1 MTEAKDLPQTACP
14 PQLTRVL
21 MAQLKRL
28 KDGPAPFF
36 IAAPR
41 PADMRV
47 VYFLVAGLGD
57 PYAGGEYIFQLI
69 VPDEFPAKPPRL
81 VFLTPTGVF
90 VPGHRVCIS
99 VGEFHANDRPGKD
112 GAHGWRP
119 ALGLRGFALEV
130 VNALI
135 CSADLGGGIGIE
147 HKTPNEKRAL
157 ALGARAYNRARLA
170 EISELFEA
178 EISSYDGVVPVDA
191 APADAAPAPQ
201 VPEPVANILAARR
214 LREPADSAA
223 PKPAAPKPAAPKPAA
238 TGDASA
244 AQVASQVASQVAT
257 KVASHVAAPVASPVA
272 SQAASQVATP
282 VAANARPQLANVSLP
297 AVSLPD
303 AELDALLAELS
314 I

>member
-178 EISSYDGVVPVDA
+178 EISSYDGVVP

-223 PKPAAPKPAAPKPAA
+223 PALAPPKPPPKPAPPKPAPMPAPPKPAPAALPLVEQAVAKLPAPALAAAPLQQPPAAPLQQPPAKE
-238 TGDASA
+238 
-244 AQVASQVASQVAT
+244 
-257 KVASHVAAPVASPVA
+257 
-272 SQAASQVATP
+272 
-282 VAANARPQLANVSLP
+282 
-297 AVSLPD
+297 SLPD

>member
-178 EISSYDGVVPVDA
+178 EISSYDGVVPV
-191 APADAAPAPQ
+191 PADAAPAPQ

-223 PKPAAPKPAAPKPAA
+223 PKPAAPLQQPPAAPLQQPPAA
-238 TGDASA
+238 PL
-244 AQVASQVASQVAT
+244 QQPP
-257 KVASHVAAPVASPVA
+257 AAPLQQQP
-272 SQAASQVATP
+272 AAPLQQP
-282 VAANARPQLANVSLP
+282 PAAPLQQQP
-297 AVSLPD
+297 AKVMQPPAKESLPD

>member
-178 EISSYDGVVPVDA
+178 EISSYDGVVP

-223 PKPAAPKPAAPKPAA
+223 PALAPPKPPPKPAPPKPAPMPAPPKPAPAALPLVEQAVAKLPAPALAAAPLQQPPAAPLQQPPAAPLQQPPA
-238 TGDASA
+238 
-244 AQVASQVASQVAT
+244 
-257 KVASHVAAPVASPVA
+257 KE
-272 SQAASQVATP
+272 
-282 VAANARPQLANVSLP
+282 
-297 AVSLPD
+297 SLPD